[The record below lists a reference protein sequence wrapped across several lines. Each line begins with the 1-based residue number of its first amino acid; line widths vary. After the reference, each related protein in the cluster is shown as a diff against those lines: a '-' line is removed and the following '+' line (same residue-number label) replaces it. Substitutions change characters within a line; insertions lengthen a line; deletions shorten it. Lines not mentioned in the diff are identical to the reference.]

1 MAISRVRSFPIC
13 TNAMCLDIQR
23 AEIYPFFLEK
33 VTSTLSPRRLSFTRE
48 CHHYEHSSDFS
59 GHDPTPPHTALCADP
74 RAPGKSPFLRKT
86 TLRAW
91 GWPQSWQPRHCSH
104 TFTWAKGFKP
114 IAWKAPSSHTPPQS
128 KKEQWEMLLR
138 VGAEGARGWRP
149 GGRTQPSV
157 PAQHHQPV
165 GVRRP
170 PLALAPRPASEL
182 PAAA

>member
-1 MAISRVRSFPIC
+1 MPGHPKGRNLPIFPREGHLDSIAEKALVHSNAIIMSTHP
-13 TNAMCLDIQR
+13 
-23 AEIYPFFLEK
+23 
-33 VTSTLSPRRLSFTRE
+33 TSVGTTQHRHTPHFVLIPEPR
-48 CHHYEHSSDFS
+48 
-59 GHDPTPPHTALCADP
+59 
-74 RAPGKSPFLRKT
+74 GKSPFLRT
-86 TLRAW
+86 TRLRAW
-91 GWPQSWQPRHCSH
+91 GWPQSWHPRHCSH

-149 GGRTQPSV
+149 GSRTQPSV
-157 PAQHHQPV
+157 PAGHHQPV

-170 PLALAPRPASEL
+170 PLALAPRPAPEL